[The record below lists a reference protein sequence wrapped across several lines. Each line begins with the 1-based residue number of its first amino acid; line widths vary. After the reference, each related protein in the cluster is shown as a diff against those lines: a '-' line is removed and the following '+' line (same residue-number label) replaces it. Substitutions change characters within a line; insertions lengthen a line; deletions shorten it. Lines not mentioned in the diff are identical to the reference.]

1 MNEIVDI
8 YLDLSEPASQSI
20 KVTLKWIPRSKSLQ
34 WSLPIWTPG
43 SYTIRE
49 HVQHLHS
56 LNLKQDSKLVPIQ
69 RVSSS
74 GWKTELDSLE
84 PLSLNYVIE
93 ARQLTVRTCYLD
105 PDFSSLC
112 LAAAVVEIG
121 SHRWSTHRLN
131 VVVPDGW
138 NTYIPLTGEEIF
150 IADDY
155 DQLVD
160 APLHAGCF
168 QSTSFTVNKN
178 NHQLICIGEP
188 PMGWPSNFVED

>member
-56 LNLKQDSKLVPIQ
+56 LNLKQDSKLVPVQ

-74 GWKTELDSLE
+74 GWKTELDSL
-84 PLSLNYVIE
+84 
-93 ARQLTVRTCYLD
+93 
-105 PDFSSLC
+105 
-112 LAAAVVEIG
+112 
-121 SHRWSTHRLN
+121 
-131 VVVPDGW
+131 
-138 NTYIPLTGEEIF
+138 
-150 IADDY
+150 
-155 DQLVD
+155 
-160 APLHAGCF
+160 
-168 QSTSFTVNKN
+168 
-178 NHQLICIGEP
+178 
-188 PMGWPSNFVED
+188 